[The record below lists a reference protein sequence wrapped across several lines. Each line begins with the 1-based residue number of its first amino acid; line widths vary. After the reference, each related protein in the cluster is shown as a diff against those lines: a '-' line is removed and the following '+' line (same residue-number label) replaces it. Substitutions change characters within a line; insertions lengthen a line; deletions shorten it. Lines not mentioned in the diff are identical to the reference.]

1 MSIREIETA
10 ITQLPTDELI
20 ELVTWLDEYYAKV
33 WEQQI
38 ERDLEAGRLDA
49 LLAELDEEYAAGLAQ
64 PL

>member
-10 ITQLPTDELI
+10 ITQLRTNELI
-20 ELVTWLDEYYAKV
+20 ELVTWLDGYYAKV